1 MGVFSSYTGKIF
13 FPNWRNIFSQLEKK
27 KRNLANLHFL
37 QPPHT
42 HTRTYT
48 CMKRMRSF
56 FRTTFHLNLYSP
68 RPLFTSCPLFS
79 IRFNSESSV
88 LAGIPYR
95 SPA

>member
-13 FPNWRNIFSQLEKK
+13 FPNWRIFFPVGEK

-95 SPA
+95 SLA

>member
-13 FPNWRNIFSQLEKK
+13 FPNWRIFFPSWRKK

-48 CMKRMRSF
+48 CVKRMGSF

-88 LAGIPYR
+88 LAGIPYC

>member
-13 FPNWRNIFSQLEKK
+13 FPNWRIFFSQLEKK
-27 KRNLANLHFL
+27 KAESC
-37 QPPHT
+37 T

-48 CMKRMRSF
+48 CVKRMGSF

-88 LAGIPYR
+88 LAGIPYC

>member
-13 FPNWRNIFSQLEKK
+13 FPNWRIFFSQLEKK
-27 KRNLANLHFL
+27 KAESCKLAFL
-37 QPPHT
+37 AAPHT

-95 SPA
+95 SLA